1 MATIKP
7 TVAIASTDPR
17 FATELSERLVSENC
31 RVMIVSNMGR
41 LAEQIKEAE
50 VHVAVVDLDLPDG
63 QCRRLVEGLKS
74 LDRHLGLIVAAK
86 YCSEEDE
93 RYLRASGV
101 SYMAFKPM
109 EPGALTQIVRE
120 SARKAA
126 RQRHC

>member
-17 FATELSERLVSENC
+17 FAAELSERLVSENC
-31 RVMIVSNMGR
+31 RVIIVSDMER
-41 LAEQIKEAE
+41 LAEQIREAE
-50 VHVAVVDLDLPDG
+50 IHVAVVDLDRADG
-63 QCRRLVEGLKS
+63 QCRRLVEGLKN
-74 LDRHLGLIVAAK
+74 LDRHLGLIVSAK

-93 RYLRASGV
+93 RHLRASGV
-101 SYMAFKPM
+101 CYMAFKPM

-120 SARKAA
+120 SARRSA